1 MLQQSLDTSA
11 KIDTHAKALRIN
23 IDSRRYGTFAEIG
36 AGQEVVRW
44 FFRVGGAAGT
54 VAKSMSAYDMT
65 VSDAI
70 YGDATRYVS
79 RERLEAM
86 LEHEYSLNI
95 ERLSDSRGDN
105 TSFFAFADTVSAR
118 NYKGT
123 NECHGWMGVRFQV
136 YPRDQESQIIIH
148 FRLLDTTNVL
158 QQEAI
163 GILGVNLLH
172 GAFTSY
178 HEADPLI
185 QSLHD
190 NLGPTR
196 VEVDMIEF
204 RGIGFRSIDNRLM
217 SLHLVQRGLSKAAMF
232 GPDGNVLLPSEVFY
246 KKPVLV
252 ERGSFRPLTNVNLD
266 ILRSAREEFQ
276 SRLSPEDQE
285 RIVSVAELTMRNLK
299 GDSAAPDTRDFLS
312 RADVLAAAGLNVLV
326 SDYIEFYRLAGY
338 LRKLTNR
345 PLGMAMGAVTVPELF
360 NSDYYIDLEGGL
372 LESIGR
378 LFSGDVKL
386 FVYPYCDR
394 KSGESSTVENLKLPP
409 EAKPLFDYVVGAGKI
424 IGLHNQDPACMS
436 IDSRDVLKRIA
447 SGDALWETMVPPA
460 IVELI
465 KDRHLFGHG
474 GKEGSGR

>member
-1 MLQQSLDTSA
+1 MLQQSLDPSA

-44 FFRVGGAAGT
+44 FFRVGGAAST

-79 RERLEAM
+79 RDRLETM

-95 ERLSDSRGDN
+95 QRLSKSRGDN

-136 YPRDQESQIIIH
+136 YPRDEESQIIIH

-172 GAFTSY
+172 GAFISN
-178 HEADPLI
+178 HEADQII
-185 QSLHD
+185 QSLND

-217 SLHLVQRGLSKAAMF
+217 SLHLVQHGLSKAAMF
-232 GPDGNVLLPSEVFY
+232 GPDGKVLLPSEVFY

-276 SRLSPEDQE
+276 SRLSNEDQE
-285 RIVSVAELTMRNLK
+285 QIVSVAELTMRNLK

-360 NSDYYIDLEGGL
+360 NSIYYKDLEGGL

-394 KSGESSTVENLKLPP
+394 KTAELSTVETLKLLP

-424 IGLHNQDPACMS
+424 IGLQNQDPTCMS

-447 SGDALWETMVPPA
+447 SGDALWETMAPPA

-465 KDRHLFGHG
+465 KDRNLFGHG
-474 GKEGSGR
+474 GKEG